1 MKTKTLFILLAGA
14 GLLFAG
20 CNKQNEFGGK
30 YSRQAGAPVVFGVD
44 SRSIETKTTYGDTE
58 TAGGKTI
65 QAINWKAGD
74 KIRVYS
80 PQADRSAY
88 GEDEHWA
95 DYTVTP
101 NSSNASLGTLTT
113 VQPAGLSWG
122 ESGSYTFYSVYPAPA
137 ADEAAVPDGANGTI
151 ALSMPATQLVSD
163 QMEYAFMTAAAEV
176 TTTESDNAVEL
187 DFHPAFTAFEIT
199 LTADEALELVNFA
212 LISSDTPVAGDFT
225 VSYSGTTASY
235 DCTGTGKRIDIAD
248 LGSDAAIDQSTP
260 FTFNVFCLPQTLQG
274 LKLAFTIRKSGAT
287 GTETRSLTLND
298 KNGNPVAFAACH
310 KHRIT
315 GQMQGSY
322 NFKYITLT
330 GDVLDWEA
338 ETVTEHSD
346 DLPQAGQFN
355 VSTNVKNVYQLHNT
369 DEGKAL
375 RQTWVLGSETATV
388 TFKVFSP
395 EGGTWEIE
403 PQGATDKFTVTYDGS
418 AVTGAFYGHINSR
431 SEEDHGSG
439 ATVVTFTVKA
449 SGAEARD
456 RIWFK
461 TYVYDGKEAPR
472 TGTKFSMDSETQL
485 YDMRGFHYFRINDP
499 LEL

>member
-1 MKTKTLFILLAGA
+1 MKTRNLTVILLAGA
-14 GLLFAG
+14 AILFAG

-58 TAGGKTI
+58 TVSGKTI
-65 QAINWKAGD
+65 QAIDWNAGD

-88 GEDEHWA
+88 GGDEHWA

-101 NSSNASLGTLTT
+101 TSSNASLGTLTT

-122 ESGSYTFYSVYPAPA
+122 ESGTYTFYSVYPAPA
-137 ADEAAVPDGANGTI
+137 ADEAAVPDGASGTI

-187 DFHPAFTAFEIT
+187 DFYPAFTAFEIT
-199 LTADEALELVNFA
+199 LTADEPLELVSFA
-212 LISSDTPVAGDFT
+212 LISSDTPVAGNFT

-235 DCTGTGKRIDIAD
+235 NCTGTGKRIDIAD
-248 LGSDAAIDQSTP
+248 LGSAAIDQSTP
-260 FTFNVFCLPQTLQG
+260 FTFNVFCLPQILKG
-274 LKLAFTIRKSGAT
+274 LKLAFTIRKAGAT
-287 GTETRSLTLND
+287 ATETRSLTLND
-298 KNGNPVAFAACH
+298 KNGAPVAFAACH

-330 GDVLDWEA
+330 GEA
-338 ETVTEHSD
+338 LEWNAEEITETSD
-346 DLPQAGQFN
+346 TQPQAGQFN
-355 VSTNVKNVYQLHNT
+355 VSSNVSNVYQLHPDKN
-369 DEGKAL
+369 GSKAL

-395 EGGTWEIE
+395 AGGTWEIV
-403 PQGATDKFTVTYDGS
+403 PQGDTDKFTVT
-418 AVTGAFYGHINSR
+418 GALSGHINTR
-431 SEEDHGSG
+431 TEEGTSG
-439 ATVVTFTVKA
+439 ATVVSFTV
-449 SGAEARD
+449 SPDGAAAGD

-461 TYVYDGKEAPR
+461 TYVYTGADK

-485 YDMRGFHYFRINDP
+485 YDIRGYHFFRIDDP
-499 LEL
+499 LL

>member
-1 MKTKTLFILLAGA
+1 MKTRNLIVILLAGTA
-14 GLLFAG
+14 ILFAG
-20 CNKQNEFGGK
+20 CNKQNEFGGR
-30 YSRQAGAPVVFGVD
+30 YSRQPGAPVVFGVD
-44 SRSIETKTTYGDTE
+44 SRSIMTRTSYGEDATE
-58 TAGGKTI
+58 GGKTI
-65 QAINWKAGD
+65 QAINWTAGD

-88 GEDEHWA
+88 GGDEHWA

-101 NSSNASLGTLTT
+101 TSSNASLGTLTT

-122 ESGSYTFYSVYPAPA
+122 ESGTYTFYSVYPAPA
-137 ADEAAVPDGANGTI
+137 ADEAAVPDGASGTI

-187 DFHPAFTAFEIT
+187 DFYPAFTAFEIT
-199 LTADEALELVNFA
+199 LTADEPLELVSFA
-212 LISSDTPVAGDFT
+212 LISSDTPVAGNFT
-225 VSYSGTTASY
+225 VSYSGTTATY
-235 DCTGTGKRIDIAD
+235 NCTGTGKRIDIAD
-248 LGSDAAIDQSTP
+248 LGSAAIDQSTP
-260 FTFNVFCLPQTLQG
+260 FTFNVFCLPQTLSG
-274 LKLAFTIRKSGAT
+274 LKIAFTIRKAGAT
-287 GTETRSLTLND
+287 ATETRSLTLND
-298 KNGNPVAFAACH
+298 KNGTPVAFAACH

-338 ETVTEHSD
+338 ETVNEHSD
-346 DLPQAGQFN
+346 NLPQAGQFN

-369 DEGKAL
+369 NEGKAL

-395 EGGTWEIE
+395 ENGTWEIE
-403 PQGATDKFTVTYDGS
+403 PQGATDKFTVTYGGS

-431 SEEDHGSG
+431 SEENAGSG

-449 SGAEARD
+449 SGAAAGD

-461 TYVYDGKEAPR
+461 TYVYDGADR

-485 YDMRGFHYFRINDP
+485 YDMRGFHYFRIDDP
-499 LEL
+499 LE

>member
-58 TAGGKTI
+58 TAGVKTI

-298 KNGNPVAFAACH
+298 KNGNPVQFTGCR
-310 KHRIT
+310 KHRIS

-322 NFKYITLT
+322 NFKYITLN
-330 GDVLDWEA
+330 GEA
-338 ETVTEHSD
+338 LEWNAKEISETSD
-346 DLPQAGQFN
+346 NQPQTGQFN
-355 VSTNVKNVYQLHNT
+355 VSSNVRNVYQLHP
-369 DEGKAL
+369 DVAGSKAL
-375 RQTWVLGSETATV
+375 RQNWVLGSETATV

-395 EGGTWEIE
+395 AGGTWEIV
-403 PQGATDKFTVTYDGS
+403 PQGDTDKFTVTGDLS
-418 AVTGAFYGHINSR
+418 GHIKTR
-431 SEEDHGSG
+431 TEEGTSG
-439 ATVVTFTVKA
+439 ATVVSFTV
-449 SGAEARD
+449 SPNGAVAGD

-461 TYVYDGKEAPR
+461 TYVYTGANK
-472 TGTKFSMDSETQL
+472 TGTKYSIDSETQL
-485 YDMRGFHYFRINDP
+485 YDMRGYHYFRIDDP
-499 LEL
+499 LQ